1 MNFISNVN
9 NKKSLM
15 QLRLLKMKNN
25 NYIGGGK
32 ENDKKSKNFYTKSN
46 QGVIDN
52 YSNSCMFIS
61 ILDYLNG
68 VLGIDINIHQLR
80 QIGRMNDTENHK
92 MFDDNIER
100 HKAGLQDIVNM
111 FNLDIHFL
119 NAKNNIELYNK
130 DDFLAILNRVKS
142 NGNDRNLLYIVSSGE
157 HFELLVYNELWGVDL
172 RNFFPNLDFN
182 DSKKKFLV
190 FSEKINTYI
199 DINELKNRNKILN
212 DEIKN
217 IESELKSKRE
227 ILKLVSED
235 IKIDVNLDIGQMMST
250 MSSYKA
256 EVQSNNLKIKS
267 ANELRDKYKAEN
279 MKKNKKVIEEYMK
292 QFGSKKQFAIDTLLK
307 ARVEFENNLKLLDT
321 FSLSEEDKEMNKIHI
336 QNELKDIDDA
346 LRKLNV
352 I

>member
-1 MNFISNVN
+1 MNN
-9 NKKSLM
+9 NKF
-15 QLRLLKMKNN
+15 N

-32 ENDKKSKNFYTKSN
+32 GNDKKSQNFYTKPN
-46 QGVIDN
+46 HGVIAN
-52 YSNSCMFIS
+52 YTNSCMFIS
-61 ILDYLNG
+61 ILDYLNS
-68 VLGIDINIHQLR
+68 VLGIDIDIHQLR
-80 QIGRMNDTENHK
+80 QIGRMNATENHK
-92 MFDDNIER
+92 MFDDNIQR
-100 HKAGLQDIVNM
+100 HKDGLQDIVNM

-119 NAKNNIELYNK
+119 NTKNGIELYNR
-130 DDFLAILNRVKS
+130 DDFSAILNRVRS
-142 NGNDRNLLYIVSSGE
+142 NDNDSNSLYIVSSGE

-190 FSEKINTYI
+190 FSKKMNTYI

-235 IKIDVNLDIGQMMST
+235 IKIDINLDIAQIMSI

-267 ANELRDKYKAEN
+267 ANELRSKYKVDN

-292 QFGSKKQFAIDTLLK
+292 QFGSKKQVAIDTLLK
-307 ARVEFENNLKLLDT
+307 AKVEFENNLRLLNT
-321 FSLSEEDKEMNKIHI
+321 FSLSEEEKEMNKINI